1 MPSPTPRALAVA
13 AAGLLPALPAVLGAA
28 GAAQAWVAFWLVFL
42 GAVAADVALCPPPRS
57 LRLEVELPALLA
69 VGASEPATLRLALPS
84 RRPRAFGAILP
95 AEVLVETSTHLE
107 TPEPRTAGLSATPV
121 ELVVELTA
129 RRRGEAAVEEVWVRW
144 RGPLG
149 LVRRSTRR
157 RPRATVPVTPDLT
170 TVGRRALEH
179 VTSRQALPG
188 RRIERYAG
196 QGSEFHALR
205 DWVAGLD
212 RRAIDWKASA
222 RHTRLLARELRAER
236 NHQIVLAL
244 DTGHLMA
251 EPVDGLARL
260 DHAIHA
266 ALLLAFVSLRHGDR
280 VGLYAFGESPGVWAP
295 PRGGRSALPALV
307 RVAAGLEAG
316 HGETNFTLGLTEL
329 SRRLRRR
336 SLVVVLT
343 DFVDSVTAGLM
354 VDNVERLARRQLVL
368 FVAFRDPLLAAL
380 MDRPPAE
387 RLDVDRA
394 VVAASLERERRGVLT
409 RLARRG
415 VQVLDAAPAEVGP
428 GLLDRYLAIKRRE
441 MI

>member
-1 MPSPTPRALAVA
+1 MPTPTPRALAVA
-13 AAGLLPALPAVLGAA
+13 AVGLLPAVPAVLGVP
-28 GAAQAWVAFWLVFL
+28 GAAELWVVFWLLF
-42 GAVAADVALCPPPRS
+42 VAAATVDAALCPPPAA
-57 LRLEVELPALLA
+57 LGLEVEVPPLLA
-69 VGASEPATLRLALPS
+69 VGDRGEVTLRLSLPG
-84 RRPRAFGAILP
+84 RRPRFLGAPLA
-95 AEVLVETSTHLE
+95 AEVVVETSPHLE
-107 TPEPRTAGLSATPV
+107 PLEPRRSRLSGAPA
-121 ELVVELTA
+121 ELVYELEA

-144 RGPLG
+144 HGPLG
-149 LVRRSTRR
+149 LVRRSARR
-157 RPRATVPVTPDLT
+157 RPGAAVPVTPDLA
-170 TVGRRALEH
+170 TVGHRALEH
-179 VTSRQALPG
+179 VSTRQALPG
-188 RRIERYAG
+188 HRIERYLG

-205 DWVAGLD
+205 EWVSGLD

-236 NHQIVLAL
+236 NHQIVVAL

-280 VGLYAFGESPGVWAP
+280 VGLYSFGESPGTWAP
-295 PRGGRSALPALV
+295 PRGGRGALPALV
-307 RVAAGLEAG
+307 QVAAGLAAG

-354 VDNVERLARRQLVL
+354 VDNLERLARRQLVL

-380 MDRPPAE
+380 MDRRPAQ

-409 RLARRG
+409 RLGRRG

-428 GLLDRYLAIKRRE
+428 GLLDRYLDIKRRE